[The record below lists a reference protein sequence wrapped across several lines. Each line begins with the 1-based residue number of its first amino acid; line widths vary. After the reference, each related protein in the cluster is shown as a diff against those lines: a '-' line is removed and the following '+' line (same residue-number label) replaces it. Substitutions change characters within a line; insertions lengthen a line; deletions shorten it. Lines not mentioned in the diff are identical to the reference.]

1 MDITALRS
9 ATTKW
14 NIHIN
19 NICKSV
25 SQKLSMLRN
34 LEFILKRDSINKIY
48 LAFIKVHVYR
58 E

>member
-1 MDITALRS
+1 V
-9 ATTKW
+9 TTKW

-19 NICKSV
+19 NISTSV

-48 LAFIKVHVYR
+48 LAFIKIHVYR